1 MDLSNTVVPGQ
12 EPSERRVRCSSN
24 VVSRVIADEAVVVP
38 IRSGAGDLNSIYSFN
53 DAGTKLWSMLE
64 KGLEGGQTAAQL
76 ALYLQETY
84 GITGERAR
92 SDIDNF
98 LAELAEEGLIERA

>member
-1 MDLSNTVVPGQ
+1 MAAPGQ
-12 EPSERRVRCSSN
+12 ELYERRVRCSSN

-64 KGLEGGQTAAQL
+64 GGQTAAQL
-76 ALYLQETY
+76 ALYLQQIY

-92 SDIDNF
+92 SDVENF
-98 LAELAEEGLIERA
+98 LAELAEEGLIEQA